1 MLGNQLA
8 KSGSFFR
15 SRRRPMNHATWLVL
29 SILLLASAAGGQP
42 AAGRKVG
49 LALGLQLSYAG
60 SKANLTAEAER
71 MPDADFGFKPG
82 SMPEVRTFGQVV
94 AHVAAGLF
102 GTCAAVKGVPDPT
115 QGRNLE
121 QQLKTKAEFVKV
133 LADSFAFCDDVF
145 SSTTDEN
152 AVAFVHQG
160 PNEITRAMALYGLL
174 AHNSEMYGIG
184 TVYLRLKGIVPPS
197 TERQNAARG
206 RGARGN

>member
-1 MLGNQLA
+1 MKDL
-8 KSGSFFR
+8 
-15 SRRRPMNHATWLVL
+15 TWLGL
-29 SILLLASAAGGQP
+29 GILLLASAAGAQP

-60 SKANLTAEAER
+60 SKANLTAEAEK
-71 MPDADFGFKPG
+71 MPDADFGLKPG

-102 GTCAAVKGVPDPT
+102 GTCAAVKGVADPT

-121 QQLKTKAEFVKV
+121 QELKTKPEFVKV

-206 RGARGN
+206 RGGRGK

>member
-1 MLGNQLA
+1 M
-8 KSGSFFR
+8 KDV
-15 SRRRPMNHATWLVL
+15 TWFVF
-29 SILLLASAAGGQP
+29 SVLLLASVAGGQP

-60 SKANLTAEAER
+60 SKANLTAEAEK
-71 MPDADFGFKPG
+71 MPDSDFNFKPG

-102 GTCAAVKGVPDPT
+102 GTCAAVKSVPDPA

-121 QQLKTKAEFVKV
+121 QELKTKAQFVKV

-152 AVAFVHQG
+152 AVAFIRQG

-206 RGARGN
+206 RGGRGNQ